1 MIREGSLSLRL
12 LAAWLVF
19 LLLTLPMAALGLQ
32 ALFERSI
39 DRGAISDLTTDLNLI
54 ADSIEIDPSGNVNL
68 VDVPAHPNF
77 LLAYGHRYWQLSED
91 GKPLLRSPSL
101 WAETLSPTQPS
112 QFGALT
118 VSRFSGP
125 NDQSLLGLAEIVRAP
140 SHNDRAFEI
149 VTAIDYEEIL
159 VARHSFSNDVWIG
172 VAVVFLLIILAAMAQ
187 VFIGLK
193 PLKALRESLTAVRN
207 GSARRIEGNFP
218 TEIAPLISETND
230 LLAARDDALAAAS
243 ARAANLAHGLKTP
256 LAVMAALSRQ
266 LRRDGAFKPAM
277 EFEKQLEAMRWH
289 VERELALSRPR
300 FFEPAAHSQI
310 DAATEIS
317 GIVSALKKLARSEEL
332 NWNVSINPSL
342 PLTIDRADFSDIMGN
357 VLDNAQKWARHQVL
371 VEASQTANSILLTV
385 DDDGPGVEDEQIDRI
400 VQRGERADPTVPGSG
415 LGLAIASELIF
426 LYGGQ
431 LRLSR
436 SSLGGLRAAITLN
449 QA

>member
-1 MIREGSLSLRL
+1 MRAGSLSVRL

-19 LLLTLPMAALGLQ
+19 LLFTLPIAALGLQ
-32 ALFERSI
+32 VLFQRSI
-39 DRGAISDLTTDLNLI
+39 DRGAVSDLTVDLQLI
-54 ADSIEIDPSGNVNL
+54 AASLEIDEQGNVNL

-77 LLAYGHRYWQLSED
+77 LLAYGHRYWQLSEN
-91 GKPLLRSPSL
+91 GRPILRSPSL
-101 WAETLSPTQPS
+101 WAETLSPATPARM
-112 QFGALT
+112 GEVA

-125 NDQSLLGLAEIVRAP
+125 NDQSLLGLATIVQA
-140 SHNDRAFEI
+140 NGKGDRKFEI
-149 VTAIDYEEIL
+149 VTAIDYAEIL
-159 VARHSFSNDVWIG
+159 VAREKFSNDVWAG
-172 VAVVFLLIILAAMAQ
+172 VAVVFLLIILAASVQ
-187 VFIGLK
+187 VFVGLM
-193 PLKALRESLTAVRN
+193 PLNALRASLTAVRD

-230 LLAARDDALAAAS
+230 LLAARDNALAAAG

-266 LRRDGAFKPAM
+266 LRRDGAVKRAA

-300 FFEPAAHSQI
+300 ATELTARVRI
-310 DAATEIS
+310 DAATEIC
-317 GIVSALKKLARSEEL
+317 GIVSALKKLAKSEEL
-332 NWNVSINPSL
+332 HWHVSVDQSM

-385 DDDGPGVEDEQIDRI
+385 DDDGPGVEEEQMGRI
-400 VQRGERADPTVPGSG
+400 LQRGERADPTVPGTG

-426 LYGGQ
+426 LHGGQ
-431 LRLSR
+431 FRLSR

-449 QA
+449 QG